1 MVFSKKK
8 NNYFRKKPKIMSAL
22 DSFLVKNFPEFP
34 SLNQNIDQFP
44 DLKQF
49 QKLKNRL
56 ELPKLIELF
65 VEDLTKNP
73 RDLLPYLYYLKSF
86 IAIFGLQFIFLLLKI
101 PTFLSTLQINANAR
115 SENKEIPNA
124 YFEIMVMITE
134 KTKRLRGSPF
144 NIEEVRPLMSMK
156 LPSNYS
162 ANLPVHAKNSEFDQ
176 IYEESLLFQ
185 KEIQKLLI
193 HQGDKPPQILTD
205 YAMRLDQLNS
215 KIVALTKI
223 SKSENALIRE
233 ITKTNNNLIE
243 ELKKSQE
250 TSSVSVQ
257 KKEPLAKRTFFHLFE
272 SLPLENME
280 IEYKN
285 YYCPFANEQF
295 GRLEMC
301 ICAFLN
307 ANGGR
312 IFLGVKDD
320 GNTVVGMKLNSPYKF
335 QELREEIKAIVDG
348 LNPPLNPNQWKII
361 FLPIF
366 NEWGFVKN
374 QLFVVKILIRRGEEK
389 FVYSTRDNKFYKRR
403 DGKVKMLMPEE
414 IKVELMKRKEN
425 TISIDNGDDFNDPEP
440 DESMLNDFGNYN
452 NKEPFYNNNYNLNN
466 FQDQKNKNFG
476 KKKENDENMYY
487 NYENY
492 QPYNVNNEWWHPNNQ
507 QEQKPYQKNN
517 KKPHNYD
524 NMYEKV
530 YVPKQIDSI
539 KPFEQPSNSKPK
551 ENQEKLPQ
559 IPEKTTPNPTVLAKK
574 PSEKEMLNT
583 KVLCLEILGDNFD
596 KSLLMEIFQTVKKQL
611 MEFLNLKFVKAARR
625 INKKMIFCEFN
636 EDLYDN
642 KDMIFEMVNAIFNQ
656 NYQQKFQLS
665 LNVRFGDKKKYAK
678 YEKEYILIK

>member
-1 MVFSKKK
+1 
-8 NNYFRKKPKIMSAL
+8 MSAL
-22 DSFLVKNFPEFP
+22 DSFLGTNFPEFP

-101 PTFLSTLQINANAR
+101 PTFLSSLQINATAK

-134 KTKRLRGSPF
+134 KTKRLRSSSL
-144 NIEEVRPLMSMK
+144 NIEEVRPLMQMK
-156 LPSNYS
+156 LPSNYL
-162 ANLPVHAKNSEFDQ
+162 ANLPVHAQNSDFDQ
-176 IYEESLLFQ
+176 IYEESLIFQ
-185 KEIQKLLI
+185 KEIQKLLTI
-193 HQGDKPPQILTD
+193 KGDKPPQLLTD

-215 KIVALTKI
+215 KIVTLTKI

-250 TSSVSVQ
+250 ISSVSVQ
-257 KKEPLAKRTFFHLFE
+257 KKEPLAKRTFFYLYE
-272 SLPLENME
+272 SLPLENTE

-295 GRLEMC
+295 ARLETC

-312 IFLGVKDD
+312 IFLGVKDE

-335 QELREEIKAIVDG
+335 QELKQEIQEIVEG

-366 NEWGFVKN
+366 DEYKFIKYQW
-374 QLFVVKILIRRGEEK
+374 FVVKILIRRGGEK

-403 DGKVKMLMPEE
+403 DGKVKMLLPEE

-425 TISIDNGDDFNDPEP
+425 TIPVDNADDFNDPEP
-440 DESMLNDFGNYN
+440 DESLMKDYVNLN
-452 NKEPFYNNNYNLNN
+452 NKEPFLNNYNLNN
-466 FQDQKNKNFG
+466 FQEPKNQNMG
-476 KKKENDENMYY
+476 KKKENDENMNY
-487 NYENY
+487 YENY
-492 QPYNVNNEWWHPNNQ
+492 QPFNYNNDWYQNNQ
-507 QEQKPYQKNN
+507 PEQKNYAKI

-524 NMYEKV
+524 NGFEKI
-530 YVPKQIDSI
+530 YIPKIIDTI
-539 KPFEQPSNSKPK
+539 NQPNQPSNSKSK
-551 ENQEKLPQ
+551 ENQEKFAQ
-559 IPEKTTPNPTVLAKK
+559 IPENKTTPNPNPIVLAKK
-574 PSEKEMLNT
+574 PSEKDMFNT
-583 KVLCLEILGDNFD
+583 KVLFLEILGENFD
-596 KSLLMEIFQTVKKQL
+596 KSLPMEIFVTVKKQL
-611 MEFLNLKFVKAARR
+611 VEFLNLKFVKAVRLVNTN
-625 INKKMIFCEFN
+625 IFFCEFN

-642 KDMIFEMVNAIFNQ
+642 KEMIFEAVNAIFNE
-656 NYQQKFQLS
+656 NYKQAFNLS
-665 LNVRFGDKKKYAK
+665 LNVRFGDKKKYIK
-678 YEKEYILIK
+678 CEKNILIK

>member
-1 MVFSKKK
+1 
-8 NNYFRKKPKIMSAL
+8 MSAL
-22 DSFLVKNFPEFP
+22 DSFLGTNFPEFP

-101 PTFLSTLQINANAR
+101 PTFLSSLQINATAK

-134 KTKRLRGSPF
+134 KTKRLRSSSL
-144 NIEEVRPLMSMK
+144 NIEEVRPLMQMK
-156 LPSNYS
+156 LPSNYL
-162 ANLPVHAKNSEFDQ
+162 ANLPVHAQNSDFDQ
-176 IYEESLLFQ
+176 IYEESLIFQ
-185 KEIQKLLI
+185 KEIQKLLTI
-193 HQGDKPPQILTD
+193 KGDKPPQLLTD

-215 KIVALTKI
+215 KIVTLTKI

-250 TSSVSVQ
+250 ISSVSVQ
-257 KKEPLAKRTFFHLFE
+257 KKEPLAKRTFFYLYE
-272 SLPLENME
+272 SLPLENTE

-295 GRLEMC
+295 ARLETC

-312 IFLGVKDD
+312 IFLGVKDE

-335 QELREEIKAIVDG
+335 QELKQEIQEIVEG

-366 NEWGFVKN
+366 DEYKFIKYQW
-374 QLFVVKILIRRGEEK
+374 FVVKILIRRGGEK

-403 DGKVKMLMPEE
+403 DGKVKMLLPEE

-425 TISIDNGDDFNDPEP
+425 TIPVDNADDFNDPEP
-440 DESMLNDFGNYN
+440 DESLMKDYVNLN
-452 NKEPFYNNNYNLNN
+452 NKEPFFNNYNLNN
-466 FQDQKNKNFG
+466 FQEPKNQNMG
-476 KKKENDENMYY
+476 KKKENDENMNY
-487 NYENY
+487 YENY
-492 QPYNVNNEWWHPNNQ
+492 QPFNYNNDWYQNNQ
-507 QEQKPYQKNN
+507 PEQKNYAKI

-524 NMYEKV
+524 NGFEKI
-530 YVPKQIDSI
+530 YIPKIIDTI
-539 KPFEQPSNSKPK
+539 NQPNQPSNSKSK
-551 ENQEKLPQ
+551 ENQEKFAQ
-559 IPEKTTPNPTVLAKK
+559 IPENKTPPNPNPIVLAKK
-574 PSEKEMLNT
+574 PSEKDMFNT
-583 KVLCLEILGDNFD
+583 KVLFLEILGENFD
-596 KSLLMEIFQTVKKQL
+596 KSLPMEIFVTVKKQL
-611 MEFLNLKFVKAARR
+611 VEFLNLKFVKAVRLVNTN
-625 INKKMIFCEFN
+625 IFFCEFN

-642 KDMIFEMVNAIFNQ
+642 KEMIFEAVNAIFNE
-656 NYQQKFQLS
+656 NYKQAFNLS
-665 LNVRFGDKKKYAK
+665 LNVRFGDKKKYIK
-678 YEKEYILIK
+678 CEKNILIK